1 MIRSKYFI
9 TLLFLLFVFGSC
21 VVSFGM
27 LEYENL
33 DNYDNDDDLIN
44 IKLDDPKGNVNSNK
58 KIINLGTTS
67 AKCMKNK
74 FRYLIQ
80 SYSFFIN
87 KENYT
92 RIDND
97 KIKKIMNQPRNNN
110 EDNSS
115 QKAGEVI
122 NNQEIKHYYKQ
133 VISKY
138 EEKISNYNVAIS
150 KYEKEISQLE
160 SNLLTG
166 YNQIKEYQKQI
177 NTYKEK
183 HNNDL
188 NKYNSII
195 KENNSLIQAVEGGD
209 PKVQLNDNDY
219 ITKIISYY
227 TTPNKNMTS
236 FYTTFKTRYNTSL
249 GKMREQIE
257 KMNGEKMKNMA
268 EENSKNLISLIN
280 KLNNF
285 LNNLEILYSEYQDN
299 THELLKLLMKYHM
312 GIGTQLQNITDNF
325 KLQYKEEPIPEV
337 DVSIFNPYY
346 KNKETCSWNL
356 HKDIIHNKK
365 QISHHNNCKQS
376 LKGIFTKDNR
386 KEILEEI
393 WDNLYENKNTQNN
406 DTIKASEYNYNMIK
420 LVELVID
427 NFEEIS
433 DNILTKYNNDNND
446 ILQCINNYLY
456 DENRKENN
464 NNNDNNPKN
473 FYQFLYCKANEGV
486 KYQLNYHIVQK
497 QDNKDGSSIISMFIA
512 GMSSVPENNQ
522 DFSDA
527 KNKAISYLNTIT
539 QIYKEIKNVEDLQF
553 NPTDLLKT
561 LFFNTDK
568 NTTLDKI
575 IDEYIWKSLS
585 KNTVEQIETIRS
597 NTYYSPIKYVLVP
610 WLVANI
616 VAGIG
621 GNNNTWKKILGSEK
635 WYLYK
640 SHLHLGIGVNY
651 QIPITSGMF
660 KDARINLHIIGL
672 NGISFLCGVV
682 CALLFNSNTD
692 YSTNFKGTNTIGKKT
707 FGLLVCMKTAFL
719 IFGMKD
725 KHDYICFHSEY
736 KDGNKCYEHSGWN
749 HIFGEYAATF
759 FVNSVQFLSID
770 LNIWQYYSISINLGT
785 MLVAFM
791 LGMIIKN
798 PIDSVYRDIENN
810 DIVYRNIADID
821 IDTTKNAKMN
831 IHLVNNSDGGT
842 NMEIQQKENDPPWGK
857 TQITI

>member
-21 VVSFGM
+21 GGLSFGM
-27 LEYENL
+27 EENDENSDLIDINL
-33 DNYDNDDDLIN
+33 DDSQPNV
-44 IKLDDPKGNVNSNK
+44 DP
-58 KIINLGTTS
+58 INLGTTS
-67 AKCMKNK
+67 AKCMKNTFYYDATLYYQILAK
-74 FRYLIQ
+74 KPKLENQKSEHMGKKSDNIKNKSQ
-80 SYSFFIN
+80 SLIN
-87 KENYT
+87 K
-92 RIDND
+92 ND
-97 KIKKIMNQPRNNN
+97 
-110 EDNSS
+110 EDPNTIFE
-115 QKAGEVI
+115 K
-122 NNQEIKHYYKQ
+122 QEI
-133 VISKY
+133 ISKY
-138 EEKISNYNVAIS
+138 EEAVSNINTRIS
-150 KYEKEISQLE
+150 KIE

-166 YNQIKEYQKQI
+166 YKQIKEYQKKI
-177 NTYKEK
+177 DTYKWK
-183 HNNDL
+183 NNMEL
-188 NKYNSII
+188 KKYNQII
-195 KENNSLIQAVEGGD
+195 EKNNSLIQAVDGED
-209 PKVQLNDNDY
+209 QKVQLNDNDY

-227 TTPNKNMTS
+227 TFDESKKDSYTKIKTDYNESLEKIRAKIKNMNSVKIKNMKSVKIKNMTKENIKENLYK
-236 FYTTFKTRYNTSL
+236 FYNEL
-249 GKMREQIE
+249 E
-257 KMNGEKMKNMA
+257 K
-268 EENSKNLISLIN
+268 
-280 KLNNF
+280 
-285 LNNLEILYSEYQDN
+285 LYDEYQSR
-299 THELLKLLMKYHM
+299 TIEWLRSLLYYNSQ
-312 GIGTQLQNITDNF
+312 IGTQLRNLTNNF
-325 KLQYKEEPIPEV
+325 KLQYKEEPIQEV
-337 DVSIFNPYY
+337 VVSIFNPYY
-346 KNKETCSWNL
+346 KNKETCSWDL
-356 HKDIIHNKK
+356 HRNIISNKK
-365 QISHHNNCKQS
+365 QILHHNNCKQS

-393 WDNLYENKNTQNN
+393 WENLSENKNTQNN
-406 DTIKASEYNYNMIK
+406 DTIKASEYNDNMIK

-433 DNILTKYNNDNND
+433 DNILTKYNNYNDD

-456 DENRKENN
+456 NENN
-464 NNNDNNPKN
+464 NKNNNGNDNNPKN

-486 KYQLNYHIVQK
+486 KYQLKYHIVQK
-497 QDNKDGSSIISMFIA
+497 QDNKNGSSIISLFIA
-512 GMSSVPENNQ
+512 GMSSVPESNQ
-522 DFSDA
+522 DFINA
-527 KNKAISYLNTIT
+527 KKKASSYLNTIT
-539 QIYKEIKNVEDLQF
+539 QIYKEIKNVQDLQF
-553 NPTDLLKT
+553 NPIDLLKT

-568 NTTLDKI
+568 NTTLEKI
-575 IDEYIWKSLS
+575 IDGYIWESLS
-585 KNTVEQIETIRS
+585 MNTVKQIETIRS
-597 NTYYSPIKYVLVP
+597 HTYYSPIKYVLVP

-651 QIPITSGMF
+651 QIPITSVMF

-692 YSTNFKGTNTIGKKT
+692 YITSFKGTNTIGKKT

-798 PIDSVYRDIENN
+798 PINSVYRDI
-810 DIVYRNIADID
+810 ADTD
-821 IDTTKNAKMN
+821 IDTTENAKMN
-831 IHLVNNSDGGT
+831 IQL
-842 NMEIQQKENDPPWGK
+842 
-857 TQITI
+857 

>member
-1 MIRSKYFI
+1 
-9 TLLFLLFVFGSC
+9 
-21 VVSFGM
+21 
-27 LEYENL
+27 
-33 DNYDNDDDLIN
+33 
-44 IKLDDPKGNVNSNK
+44 
-58 KIINLGTTS
+58 
-67 AKCMKNK
+67 
-74 FRYLIQ
+74 
-80 SYSFFIN
+80 
-87 KENYT
+87 
-92 RIDND
+92 
-97 KIKKIMNQPRNNN
+97 MNQPRNNN

-115 QKAGEVI
+115 QKAGEGI

-133 VISKY
+133 AISKY
-138 EEKISNYNVAIS
+138 EEEISNYNVAIS

-166 YNQIKEYQKQI
+166 YNQIKEYQKKI
-177 NTYKEK
+177 DTYKEK

-195 KENNSLIQAVEGGD
+195 EKNNSLIQAVEEED

-227 TTPNKNMTS
+227 APNKNMTS

-249 GKMREQIE
+249 EKMREQIE

-268 EENSKNLISLIN
+268 EENIENLILLIN
-280 KLNNF
+280 KLKNF
-285 LNNLEILYSEYQDN
+285 LNNLETLYSEYQDN

-312 GIGTQLQNITDNF
+312 EIGTQLQNLTDNF
-325 KLQYKEEPIPEV
+325 KLQYKEEPIQEV
-337 DVSIFNPYY
+337 EVSIFNPYY
-346 KNKETCSWNL
+346 KNKETCIWDL

-365 QISHHNNCKQS
+365 QILHHNNCKQS
-376 LKGIFTKDNR
+376 LKGIFTKENR

-393 WDNLYENKNTQNN
+393 WDNLSENKNTQNN
-406 DTIKASEYNYNMIK
+406 DTIKASEYNDNMIK

-433 DNILTKYNNDNND
+433 DNILTKYNNDNDD
-446 ILQCINNYLY
+446 ILQCINDYLY
-456 DENRKENN
+456 DENHNENN
-464 NNNDNNPKN
+464 NRNDNNPKN

-486 KYQLNYHIVQK
+486 KYQLKHNVVQK
-497 QDNKDGSSIISMFIA
+497 QDNQNGSSIISMFIA

-561 LFFNTDK
+561 LFLNTDK

-575 IDEYIWKSLS
+575 IDGYIWKSLS

-672 NGISFLCGVV
+672 NGISFLCGVI

-692 YSTNFKGTNTIGKKT
+692 YSTSFKVTNTIVKKI

-749 HIFGEYAATF
+749 HILGEYAATF

-810 DIVYRNIADID
+810 DIVYRNIADTD

-842 NMEIQQKENDPPWGK
+842 NMELQQKGNEPPLGK
-857 TQITI
+857 NPYHNIGDKLSDKNWYDN